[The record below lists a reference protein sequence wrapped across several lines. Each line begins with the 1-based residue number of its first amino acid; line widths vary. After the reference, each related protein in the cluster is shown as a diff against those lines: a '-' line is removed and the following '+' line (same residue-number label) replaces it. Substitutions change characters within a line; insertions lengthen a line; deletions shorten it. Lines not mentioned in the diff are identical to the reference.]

1 MSTYSSSDVIVWPG
15 YLFEDSLYFKM
26 LWQVVTNTLK
36 ANKKNSPLIN
46 KKDKKDVIPKNQI
59 EFYNLKI
66 Q

>member
-1 MSTYSSSDVIVWPG
+1 
-15 YLFEDSLYFKM
+15 M